1 MAVTPNT
8 ILYLLKSP
16 LELDNKNQLTFASE
30 TAQHEY
36 FLSLPKIEVD
46 RISYQRKDS
55 TIRFP
60 AHIDSLIGYN
70 YVMYQNENYTNK
82 WFYAYITNMRYEND
96 GMTTI
101 TIETDCYQTWMFDID
116 IKKSFVVREH
126 VNNDTVGLH
135 TVPEGLET
143 GDYIQNGNMI
153 PFTYL
158 RSTDWTHGYVPSD
171 FYVCVACTRDL
182 TDYTFPKRY
191 GANNVVLFS
200 GADYFIF
207 KDEGDVTK
215 CFGYL
220 NQANTQY
227 MDDVVSVFVVPKAF
241 DYNAPEEQWLYP
253 FGTGA
258 GGYAVSKC
266 DGDHVINLQDKSQ
279 NIVMKTTIDGYTP
292 VNKKLLTSDYNYLY
306 CTNYTGSDTTY
317 KYEFFKGTTSGN
329 KSCNFKLRGALAP
342 GCSIELNP
350 TEYQESNN
358 FYQSGAYSLPAPKL
372 PVCNWNNDQYTNW
385 LAQTG
390 TNRAL
395 TITGSIA
402 SIGAGAAM
410 VASGGGALV
419 GGGLIASGIGSII
432 NQVAQLKDHS
442 YAPNANCGS
451 LNSSDV
457 NFNNS
462 RCFGFYPMSIR
473 AEYARKIDGIF
484 STIGYKVNEMKIP
497 NVTGRLNWN
506 YVQTMEVAIQGTI
519 PQEDLQTIKDMFNS
533 GVTFWHN
540 PSTFLD
546 YSQNNGII

>member
-16 LELDNKNQLTFASE
+16 LELDNKNQLTFATE

-135 TVPEGLET
+135 TVPEGLEKGAMFRT
-143 GDYIQNGNMI
+143 N
-153 PFTYL
+153 
-158 RSTDWTHGYVPSD
+158 
-171 FYVCVACTRDL
+171 CTRFSFLGLENGKNYNIPTNALICIGASRQL
-182 TDYTFPKRY
+182 TSNSFTPIY
-191 GANNVVLFS
+191 GTNLCGSFS
-200 GADYFIF
+200 GIRYFVFQADSDVNICLRALTEAGFI
-207 KDEGDVTK
+207 
-215 CFGYL
+215 
-220 NQANTQY
+220 
-227 MDDVVSVFVVPKAF
+227 DDVVSVFMIPTFILGGEPTYTLVTTLSGTYRVHEVITSDISDTSRLDF
-241 DYNAPEEQWLYP
+241 DYTKP
-253 FGTGA
+253 T
-258 GGYAVSKC
+258 S
-266 DGDHVINLQDKSQ
+266 
-279 NIVMKTTIDGYTP
+279 IDGYTP
-292 VNKKLLTSDYNYLY
+292 KNKKLLTGEYNYL
-306 CTNYTGSDTTY
+306 CVTNYCGDEQNYRFEYFTDPYTNLCRFY
-317 KYEFFKGTTSGN
+317 V
-329 KSCNFKLRGALAP
+329 RGVISP
-342 GCSIELNP
+342 SCSISLYP
-350 TEYQESNN
+350 SFYLDNN
-358 FYQSGAYSLPAPKL
+358 QYNAYDNSTYSLPAPKL
-372 PVCNWNNDQYTNW
+372 PICNWNSDQYTNW
-385 LAQTG
+385 LASTSG
-390 TNRAL
+390 NRTLNAAL
-395 TITGSIA
+395 SVGSIIA
-402 SIGAGAAM
+402 GGAL
-410 VASGGGALV
+410 VASGAGSLV
-419 GGGLIASGIGSII
+419 GGGLIASGLGGIA
-432 NQVAQLKDHS
+432 NQVASRYDHS
-442 YAPNANCGS
+442 KDAIANNGS
-451 LNSSDV
+451 PSSNDLL
-457 NFNNS
+457 FS
-462 RCFGFYPMSIR
+462 SSICFGAYQCCIK
-473 AEYARKIDGIF
+473 AEYARKIDTIF
-484 STIGYKVNEMKIP
+484 DAIGYTINEMKIP